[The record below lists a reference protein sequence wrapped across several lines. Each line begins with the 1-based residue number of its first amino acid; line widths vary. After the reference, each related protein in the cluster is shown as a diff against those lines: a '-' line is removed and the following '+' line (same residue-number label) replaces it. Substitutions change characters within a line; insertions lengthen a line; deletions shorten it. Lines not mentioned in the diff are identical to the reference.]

1 MISALTDL
9 NRVYLSASLAALPL
23 LALWSL
29 RRRSQRLAM
38 ANVPSKTVVIVGAAW
53 AGINVAH
60 GLLKQVPNV
69 KVVLINPSEEFYF
82 NIASP
87 RIIARPNA
95 FTREKYMYSIPDLFD
110 KYPSEVKAGF
120 EFVIGEATAIDVK
133 GKTVSVTEGAETS
146 RDIAYDYLVISSGS
160 TSKATLGGD
169 SLKVPFKASKDSNTD
184 SDIKNSQDAIQA
196 AKSVIIG
203 GAGAVGVEFAAEL
216 AEERPDVK
224 VTLVTPTD
232 RVLPT
237 LKDGPRAKA
246 AKVLKSKGIE
256 IVTKEAV
263 ESARFDAAANNWTV
277 TLTTGQILTAD
288 VYVTA
293 AGAVP
298 NNEFI
303 PSALL
308 DEDGWVDVDRHFRA
322 SRIPLSANI
331 YAVGD
336 ITSHPQR
343 IASRMP
349 TLTGTVVSN
358 LKADILGKGSR
369 ATFDAAKQGV
379 LLAVPLGKSDGTGQ
393 MGWIVLPGFVLAF
406 FKGKDYMTGIGKK
419 LVYG

>member
-1 MISALTDL
+1 
-9 NRVYLSASLAALPL
+9 
-23 LALWSL
+23 
-29 RRRSQRLAM
+29 
-38 ANVPSKTVVIVGAAW
+38 
-53 AGINVAH
+53 
-60 GLLKQVPNV
+60 
-69 KVVLINPSEEFYF
+69 
-82 NIASP
+82 
-87 RIIARPNA
+87 
-95 FTREKYMYSIPDLFD
+95 MYSIPELFD
-110 KYPSEVKAGF
+110 KYPSEVKEGF
-120 EFVIGEATAIDVK
+120 EFVIGKATAIDIK
-133 GKTVSVTEGAETS
+133 GKKVSVSVTESAETI
-146 RDIAYDYLVISSGS
+146 RDIEYDYLVISSGS

-169 SLKVPFKASKDSNTD
+169 SLKVPFTSPKNSNID
-184 SDIKNSQDAIQA
+184 DDIKTAQDAIQT
-196 AKSVIIG
+196 AKSIIIG
-203 GAGAVGVEFAAEL
+203 GAGAVGVEFAAEV

-246 AKVLKSKGIE
+246 ARVLKSKGIE

-277 TLTTGQILTAD
+277 TLTTGKTMTAD

-293 AGAVP
+293 AGVVP

-308 DEDGWVDVDRHFRA
+308 DEDGWVDVDRNFRA

-358 LKADILGKGSR
+358 LRADIVGKGSR
-369 ATFDAAKQGV
+369 STFDAAKQSV

-393 MGWIVLPGFVLAF
+393 MGWITFPGFVLAI
-406 FKGKDYMTGIGKK
+406 FKGKDYMTGMGRK
-419 LVYG
+419 LVSG